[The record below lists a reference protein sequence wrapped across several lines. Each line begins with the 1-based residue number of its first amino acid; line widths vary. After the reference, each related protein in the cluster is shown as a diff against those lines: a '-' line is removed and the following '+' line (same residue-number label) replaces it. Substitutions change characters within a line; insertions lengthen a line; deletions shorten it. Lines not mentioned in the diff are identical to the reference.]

1 VGLYYRT
8 LGKEIEIEESGETRK
23 KKSSENKMVIPGC
36 VKKKKKKKKSSMS
49 IFDGVWPSLFG
60 GFFESGA
67 YPL

>member
-36 VKKKKKKKKSSMS
+36 VKKKKKKKKKELDVH
-49 IFDGVWPSLFG
+49 FRWCV
-60 GFFESGA
+60 A
-67 YPL
+67 

>member
-36 VKKKKKKKKSSMS
+36 VKKKKKKELDVH
-49 IFDGVWPSLFG
+49 F
-60 GFFESGA
+60 
-67 YPL
+67 